1 VYCEV
6 HNVVTKRFLD
16 VGSPLITTAML
27 LKRVQHVTITNPQ
40 DLTTEALPIGTFGRI
55 HSVEKSVYTVW
66 LLEEAIMKPIIV
78 KVPAD
83 LMSTYFRQQP
93 HNIFPHFA

>member
-1 VYCEV
+1 MTSTM
-6 HNVVTKRFLD
+6 VTKRFLD
-16 VGSPLITTAML
+16 VGSPLITKTIL
-27 LKRVQHVTITNPQ
+27 FKRVQHITITNPE

-66 LLEEAIMKPIIV
+66 LLEEGIMKPIIV
-78 KVPAD
+78 KVPQE

-93 HNIFPHFA
+93 HSIFPHFA